1 MGREREICKILK
13 KEMWLQIE
21 KKFKRI
27 KGIIP
32 ITLWNQ
38 YNNLEEIY
46 DFLEKHKLSKLTQ
59 EEKNENTILL

>member
-1 MGREREICKILK
+1 MQDFEKGDMTANR
-13 KEMWLQIE
+13 

>member
-1 MGREREICKILK
+1 MQDFEKEDVSANRRKI
-13 KEMWLQIE
+13 
-21 KKFKRI
+21 KRI
-27 KGIIP
+27 KGIIH

-46 DFLEKHKLSKLTQ
+46 DFLEKHKLSELTQ